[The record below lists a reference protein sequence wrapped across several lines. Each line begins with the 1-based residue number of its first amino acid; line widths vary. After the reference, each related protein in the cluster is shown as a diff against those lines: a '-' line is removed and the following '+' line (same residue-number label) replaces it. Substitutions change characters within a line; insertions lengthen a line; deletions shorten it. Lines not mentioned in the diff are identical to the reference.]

1 MEVLE
6 HTDDP
11 PAVLAEVWRILKPG
25 GWCYLTCPNYLSFRE
40 GHYDIVWFP
49 LLPKSLGALYLRL
62 RGRRPDFLMTSITY
76 TTLPG
81 VRREIRKL
89 RFKSAREMYASR
101 KCDSPQ
107 LIKNPWMRAAITT
120 ARKALST
127 DAVVR
132 ILDWI
137 DTTHCL
143 FSLGLTELIQKPL
156 QSTEQPRK

>member
-101 KCDSPQ
+101 KCDSPNSSR
-107 LIKNPWMRAAITT
+107 IPGCEP
-120 ARKALST
+120 LSPPLGRHYRPT
-127 DAVVR
+127 P
-132 ILDWI
+132 LSGYWI
-137 DTTHCL
+137 GSIQPIACL
-143 FSLGLTELIQKPL
+143 VLV
-156 QSTEQPRK
+156 